1 MLARLQRLA
10 VSRAISGSNGS
21 RWVAVAAGV
30 WLLRKANEV
39 RRPQPEVVY
48 RAALEPGQTLL
59 VDHTLVDRRG
69 KPAKVRVRRRR

>member
-10 VSRAISGSNGS
+10 VARAMSSSRTSP
-21 RWVAVAAGV
+21 WVAVAASV

-39 RRPQPEVVY
+39 RRPRPEVVY
-48 RAALEPGQTLL
+48 RAVLEPGQTLL

-69 KPAKVRVRRRR
+69 KPAKVRRRRGR